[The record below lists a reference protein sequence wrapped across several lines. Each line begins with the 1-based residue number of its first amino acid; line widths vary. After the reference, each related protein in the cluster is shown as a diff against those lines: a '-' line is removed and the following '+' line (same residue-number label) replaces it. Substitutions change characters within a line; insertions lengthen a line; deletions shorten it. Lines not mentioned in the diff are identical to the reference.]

1 MNNCKIIHESQLGAI
16 LDMIAGLKDLTDEDV
31 RQKRP
36 MAGKSSIARAASN
49 MTLVFPVICSRGIS
63 IESASM
69 VSKAVE
75 KNAVSMLQKLLSAY
89 NISTE
94 TDLVSYIQQFHK
106 NISTKSVDLDDIFRL
121 AEGASEP
128 LTAMEEMAIREDMR
142 NLDYYL
148 PDPINES
155 ALTRFTVHEGAVD
168 ENDPVWDISKW
179 ERYRDYQENRD
190 RAKRRD
196 ERERERDKRE
206 KERDQRDKERRERDD
221 REHDEDRAYELANRD
236 RRDKIDAAKDG
247 VRLAK
252 DHADYFNKQV
262 LDSDFKKA
270 NELMPT
276 NMAVNFTVITS
287 DGQKIE
293 KYESAVIG
301 VKAKLYPVGSSD
313 VVNHIVEKTTDRNW
327 LTNLFRASTRETS
340 FLKDFVLALDKAKI
354 DAMSMSTRNSSSD
367 RMWKV
372 LERRATCSRLNRIMR
387 TNNGASAITTLCVSQ
402 EEVEYLRKYHN
413 IDMERTAVI
422 AGLFDSLNLMCVCI
436 VDETLEVTKF
446 IFDEAEPMWE
456 TISFTHLERE
466 ASDGAYKKAINLMT
480 KTSR

>member
-16 LDMIAGLKDLTDEDV
+16 LDMIACLKDLTDEDV

-36 MAGKSSIARAASN
+36 MAGKSSIAKAASN

-75 KNAVSMLQKLLSAY
+75 KNAVSMLQKLLSA
-89 NISTE
+89 NMISTE

-121 AEGASEP
+121 AEGADEV
-128 LTAMEEMAIREDMR
+128 LTGREAMAIQEDMR

-148 PDPINES
+148 PDPISES

-168 ENDPVWDISKW
+168 DNDPIWDITKR
-179 ERYRDYQENRD
+179 ERRRDYEENRD

-196 ERERERDKRE
+196 DRE
-206 KERDQRDKERRERDD
+206 KERDQWDRERRDRDR
-221 REHDEDRAYELANRD
+221 REHDEDREYELANRA
-236 RRDKIDAAKDG
+236 RQDKVDAAKDG
-247 VRLAK
+247 IRLAK
-252 DHADYFNKQV
+252 DHTDYFNKQT
-262 LDSDFKKA
+262 LDNDFKKA

-301 VKAKLYPVGSSD
+301 VKAKLYPVGSGD
-313 VVNHIVEKTTDRNW
+313 IVNHVAEKTTDRNW

-340 FLKDFVLALDKAKI
+340 FLKDFILAMDKAKI
-354 DAMSMSTRNSSSD
+354 DAMSMSMRNSSSD

-413 IDMERTAVI
+413 IDMERTAV
-422 AGLFDSLNLMCVCI
+422 ATGLFESLNFMCICI
-436 VDETLEVTKF
+436 VDETLEVAKF
-446 IFDEAEPMWE
+446 IFDEADPMWE

>member
-1 MNNCKIIHESQLGAI
+1 MNNCKVIHESQLGAI
-16 LDMIAGLKDLTDEDV
+16 MDMIAALKDLKDADV
-31 RQKRP
+31 ANQQKKKP
-36 MAGKSSIARAASN
+36 LSGMTSLSKATSN

-63 IESASM
+63 IENASM

-94 TDLVSYIQQFHK
+94 SDLISYIQQFHR
-106 NISTKSVDLDDIFRL
+106 NISTKSVDLDDIFRI
-121 AEGASEP
+121 ADGADAA
-128 LTAMEEMAIREDMR
+128 LTKHEAMMIQEDMK

-148 PDPINES
+148 PDPISEH
-155 ALTRFTVHEGAVD
+155 ALTSFVVHEGKA
-168 ENDPVWDISKW
+168 EPVIT
-179 ERYRDYQENRD
+179 
-190 RAKRRD
+190 RD
-196 ERERERDKRE
+196 ERRRDYDENRERQLK
-206 KERDQRDKERRERDD
+206 KD
-221 REHDEDRAYELANRD
+221 REHDEDRARQRD
-236 RRDKIDAAKDG
+236 RDDRNQREHDEDREFDKYTRQNNARKDSA
-247 VRLAK
+247 RLDK
-252 DHADYFNKQV
+252 DRVDYFNKQV
-262 LDSDFKKA
+262 VDSEFKKA

-276 NMAVNFTVITS
+276 TMAVNFTVITS
-287 DGQKIE
+287 DGQKIDR
-293 KYESAVIG
+293 YESALVG
-301 VKAKLYPVGSSD
+301 VKAKLYPVGSED
-313 VVNHIVEKTTDRNW
+313 IVSHVAEKTTDRNW

-354 DAMSMSTRNSSSD
+354 DAMSTRNSSSD

-372 LERRATCSRLNRIMR
+372 LERRATCSRLNRILR
-387 TNNGASAITTLCVSQ
+387 TNNAASAITTLCVSQ

-436 VDETLEVTKF
+436 VDETLEVAKF

-466 ASDGAYKKAINLMT
+466 ASDGAYKKVINLMT

>member
-1 MNNCKIIHESQLGAI
+1 MNNCKVIHESQLGAI
-16 LDMIAGLKDLTDEDV
+16 MDMIAALKDLKDADV
-31 RQKRP
+31 ANQQKKKP
-36 MAGKSSIARAASN
+36 LSGMTSLSKATSN

-63 IESASM
+63 IENASM

-94 TDLVSYIQQFHK
+94 SDLISYIQQFHR
-106 NISTKSVDLDDIFRL
+106 NISTKSVDLDDIFRI
-121 AEGASEP
+121 ADGADAA
-128 LTAMEEMAIREDMR
+128 LTKHEAMMIQEDMK

-148 PDPINES
+148 PDPISEH
-155 ALTRFTVHEGAVD
+155 ALTSFVVHEGKA
-168 ENDPVWDISKW
+168 EPVIT
-179 ERYRDYQENRD
+179 
-190 RAKRRD
+190 RD
-196 ERERERDKRE
+196 ERRRDYDENRERQLK
-206 KERDQRDKERRERDD
+206 KD
-221 REHDEDRAYELANRD
+221 REHDEDRARQRD
-236 RRDKIDAAKDG
+236 RDDRNQREHDEDREFDKYTRQNNARKDSA
-247 VRLAK
+247 RLDK
-252 DHADYFNKQV
+252 DRVDYFNKQV
-262 LDSDFKKA
+262 VDSEFKKA

-276 NMAVNFTVITS
+276 TMAVNFTVITS
-287 DGQKIE
+287 DGQKIDR
-293 KYESAVIG
+293 YESALVG
-301 VKAKLYPVGSSD
+301 VKAKLYPVGSED
-313 VVNHIVEKTTDRNW
+313 IVSHVAEKTTDRNW

-372 LERRATCSRLNRIMR
+372 LERRATCSRLNRILR
-387 TNNGASAITTLCVSQ
+387 TNNAASAITTLCVSQ

-436 VDETLEVTKF
+436 VDETLEVAKF

-466 ASDGAYKKAINLMT
+466 ASDGAYKKVINLMT

>member
-1 MNNCKIIHESQLGAI
+1 MNNCKVIHESQLGAI
-16 LDMIAGLKDLTDEDV
+16 LDMISAFKDLNDKDV
-31 RQKRP
+31 KDKRP
-36 MAGKSSIARAASN
+36 MSGKSSLAKATSN
-49 MTLVFPVICSRGIS
+49 MTLVFPVICSRGVS
-63 IESASM
+63 IENASM

-94 TDLVSYIQQFHK
+94 TDLLSYIQQFHK

-121 AEGASEP
+121 TEGADEP
-128 LTAMEEMAIREDMR
+128 LTRQEEMAIREDMK

-148 PDPINES
+148 PSSISES

-168 ENDPVWDISKW
+168 DNDHIYDITKA
-179 ERYRDYQENRD
+179 ERRRDYEENRD
-190 RAKRRD
+190 RQK
-196 ERERERDKRE
+196 K
-206 KERDQRDKERRERDD
+206 KD
-221 REHDEDRAYELANRD
+221 REHDEDRARNRD
-236 RRDKIDAAKDG
+236 REDYENRNSVHKDIA
-247 VRLAK
+247 RLNK
-252 DHADYFNKQV
+252 DRTEYFNKQT

-287 DGQKIE
+287 DGQKIDR
-293 KYESAVIG
+293 YESAVIG
-301 VKAKLYPVGSSD
+301 VKAKLYPVSSD
-313 VVNHIVEKTTDRNW
+313 DVVKHVADKTTDRNW

-340 FLKDFVLALDKAKI
+340 FLKDFILALDKAKI

-372 LERRATCSRLNRIMR
+372 LERRATCSRLNRILR
-387 TNNGASAITTLCVSQ
+387 TNNAASAITTLCVSQ

-436 VDETLEVTKF
+436 VDETLEVAKF
-446 IFDEAEPMWE
+446 IFDEADPMWE

-466 ASDGAYKKAINLMT
+466 ASDGAYKKVVNLMT

>member
-1 MNNCKIIHESQLGAI
+1 
-16 LDMIAGLKDLTDEDV
+16 
-31 RQKRP
+31 
-36 MAGKSSIARAASN
+36 MAGKTSLAKATSN

-63 IESASM
+63 IENASM
-69 VSKAVE
+69 VTKAVE

-94 TDLVSYIQQFHK
+94 TDLMSYIQQFHK

-121 AEGASEP
+121 TEGADEL
-128 LTAMEEMAIREDMR
+128 LTSQEEMAIREDMK
-142 NLDYYL
+142 NIDYYL
-148 PDPINES
+148 PSPINEF
-155 ALTRFTVHEGAVD
+155 ALTRFTIHEGIVD
-168 ENDPVWDISKW
+168 DNDPIYDITKA
-179 ERYRDYQENRD
+179 ERRRDYEENRD
-190 RAKRRD
+190 RQRKKDREHNEDRATNAARDAKR
-196 ERERERDKRE
+196 
-206 KERDQRDKERRERDD
+206 D
-221 REHDEDRAYELANRD
+221 REHDEDRARNRD
-236 RRDKIDAAKDG
+236 REDYENRNSVRKDIARLDKD
-247 VRLAK
+247 RTE
-252 DHADYFNKQV
+252 YFNKQT

-287 DGQKIE
+287 DGQKIDR
-293 KYESAVIG
+293 YESAVVG
-301 VKAKLYPVGSSD
+301 VKAKLYPVGSDD
-313 VVNHIVEKTTDRNW
+313 VVKHVADKTTDRNW

-372 LERRATCSRLNRIMR
+372 LERRATCSRLNRILR
-387 TNNGASAITTLCVSQ
+387 TNNAASAITTLCVSQ

-436 VDETLEVTKF
+436 VDETLEVAKF

-466 ASDGAYKKAINLMT
+466 ASDGAYKKVVNLMT

>member
-1 MNNCKIIHESQLGAI
+1 MNNCKTIHESQLGAI
-16 LDMIAGLKDLTDEDV
+16 MDTIAALKDLKDADV
-31 RQKRP
+31 VNQQKKKP
-36 MAGKSSIARAASN
+36 LSGMTSISKATSN

-63 IESASM
+63 IENASM

-94 TDLVSYIQQFHK
+94 SDLISYIQQFHR
-106 NISTKSVDLDDIFRL
+106 NISTKSVDLDDIFRI
-121 AEGASEP
+121 ADGADSV
-128 LTAMEEMAIREDMR
+128 LTKHEAMLIREDMK

-148 PDPINES
+148 PDPISEH
-155 ALTRFTVHEGAVD
+155 ALTSFVVHEGKADDVTTK
-168 ENDPVWDISKW
+168 E
-179 ERYRDYQENRD
+179 ERRRDYEENRD
-190 RAKRRD
+190 RQLK
-196 ERERERDKRE
+196 K
-206 KERDQRDKERRERDD
+206 D
-221 REHDEDRAYELANRD
+221 REHDEDRARQRERDERDSKRYERVEREHDEDREFDKYNRQNNTRKDSARLDKD
-236 RRDKIDAAKDG
+236 R
-247 VRLAK
+247 V
-252 DHADYFNKQV
+252 DYFNKQIV
-262 LDSDFKKA
+262 DSEFKKA

-276 NMAVNFTVITS
+276 TMAVNFTVITS
-287 DGQKIE
+287 DGQKIDR
-293 KYESAVIG
+293 YESALVG
-301 VKAKLYPVGSSD
+301 VKAKLYPVGSED
-313 VVNHIVEKTTDRNW
+313 IVNHVAEKTTDRNW

-340 FLKDFVLALDKAKI
+340 FLKDFILALDKAKI

-372 LERRATCSRLNRIMR
+372 LERRATCSRLNRILR
-387 TNNGASAITTLCVSQ
+387 TNNAASAITTLCVSQ

-436 VDETLEVTKF
+436 VDETLEVAKF

-466 ASDGAYKKAINLMT
+466 ASDGAYKKVVNLMT